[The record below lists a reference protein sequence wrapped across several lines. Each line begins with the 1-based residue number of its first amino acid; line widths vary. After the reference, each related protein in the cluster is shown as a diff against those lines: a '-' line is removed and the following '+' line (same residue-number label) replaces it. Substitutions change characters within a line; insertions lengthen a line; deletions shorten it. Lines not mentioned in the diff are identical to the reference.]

1 MNIKNDDLDLS
12 YSVSGAGNPTS
23 IVLIHGFP
31 FSREMWKP
39 QVEFLEQSY
48 QVITYDLRGHGK
60 SGVGDGQYF
69 MEYFVDD
76 LIALLEHL
84 KISSSILCGFSMG
97 GYIALRAIERN
108 PEKFKGLILADTK
121 SEADSN
127 EAKIKRSVGLRVVKS
142 QGVAPFGEGFLK
154 GALAPE
160 TFNAKPDLVEKLRS
174 IICSNKPIGVCGALL
189 ALAGRS
195 DTTAALSKISVPTL
209 ILVGEKDA
217 ITPPSASSMM
227 KEKIPNSQLG
237 IISGAGHLSNL
248 ENTKEFNLKL
258 KEFLSKF

>member
-1 MNIKNDDLDLS
+1 MNIKYDGLDIS
-12 YSVSGAGNPTS
+12 YSISGTGNATT

-31 FSREMWKP
+31 FSSEMWKP
-39 QVEFLEQSY
+39 QVEFLKKNY

-60 SGVGDGQYF
+60 SGGGEGQYF

-76 LIALLEHL
+76 LFTLMDHL
-84 KISSSILCGFSMG
+84 KISSSVICGFSMG

-127 EAKIKRSVGLRVVKS
+127 EAKLKRSTGLRVVKT
-142 QGVAPFGEGFLK
+142 QGVAPFAEGFLK

-160 TFNAKPDLVEKLRS
+160 TFKANPDLVEKLKL
-174 IICSNKPIGVCGALL
+174 IILSNKSIGICGALL
-189 ALAGRS
+189 ALACRT
-195 DTTAALSKISVPTL
+195 DTSAFLSKISVPTL

-217 ITPPSASSMM
+217 ITPPSVSEMM
-227 KEKIPNSQLG
+227 KEKIPGSKLE
-237 IISGAGHLSNL
+237 IIPSAGHLSNL
-248 ENTKEFNLKL
+248 ENSKDFNKKL
-258 KEFLSKF
+258 DEFLSKI

>member
-1 MNIKNDDLDLS
+1 MNFKYDGQDIS
-12 YSVSGAGNPTS
+12 YSISGTGNATS

-39 QVEFLEQSY
+39 QVEFLEKKY

-60 SGVGDGQYF
+60 SGEGEGQYF

-76 LIALLEHL
+76 LIALMDHL
-84 KISSSILCGFSMG
+84 KISSSVICGFSMG

-127 EAKIKRSVGLRVVKS
+127 EAKLKRAAGLRVVKS
-142 QGVAPFGEGFLK
+142 QGVATFAEGFLK

-160 TFNAKPDLVEKLRS
+160 TFSANPDLVEKLKL
-174 IICSNKPIGVCGALL
+174 IILSNKPIGICGALL
-189 ALAGRS
+189 ALACRT
-195 DTTAALSKISVPTL
+195 DTSASLSKISVPTL

-217 ITPPSASSMM
+217 ITPPSVSEVM
-227 KEKIPNSQLG
+227 KEKIARSKLEVIP
-237 IISGAGHLSNL
+237 GAGHLSNL
-248 ENTKEFNLKL
+248 ENSKDFNKKL
-258 KEFLSKF
+258 DEFLSKI